1 METTE
6 FAETTGTPSA
16 RERVVADL
24 RTLMTDAEE
33 LLKVTAGDLSEK
45 AKEARAR
52 VTAALS
58 KARGS
63 LHGLEE
69 KAAAGAKAAD
79 QLIRRHPYES
89 LGVAFG
95 LGVLLGVLINRR

>member
-1 METTE
+1 MENAGTNEAATE
-6 FAETTGTPSA
+6 PNS

-24 RTLMTDAEE
+24 KTLMTDAEE

-45 AKEARAR
+45 AREARTK

-58 KARGS
+58 KVRGS
-63 LHGLEE
+63 LHGLEQ

-79 QLIRRHPYES
+79 QMIRRHPYES

-95 LGVLLGVLINRR
+95 LGVLIGVLINRR